1 MSNLAYA
8 PEPHSPAYY
17 DNSDLVMDEMI
28 EEIMTYGKLR
38 IDDAY
43 TVDLEQL
50 ISDHL
55 ADYQARYELDR
66 R

>member
-8 PEPHSPAYY
+8 PEPHSPDYY
-17 DNSDLVMDEMI
+17 DNSDDVMEEMKDNLL
-28 EEIMTYGKLR
+28 TYGKLK
-38 IDDAY
+38 IDAAY
-43 TVDLEQL
+43 TVYLEQL

-55 ADYQARYELDR
+55 ADYQARYELGR